1 MDYQK
6 EAHNSLVRLYQ
17 DKAIECD
24 RLEGELKREKNLTRQ
39 LEELVELYHSLA
51 KYGAI
56 YVNSYQQD
64 CDGVESYSTYVF
76 KTIEE
81 HNEAENSFAESVEG
95 SCSWKVVA
103 PEDARPEEECGTFG
117 QGWGIN

>member
-1 MDYQK
+1 MFPII
-6 EAHNSLVRLYQ
+6 NLTPIR
-17 DKAIECD
+17 
-24 RLEGELKREKNLTRQ
+24 RERNLTRQ

-56 YVNSYQQD
+56 YVNTYSQD
-64 CDGVESYSTYVF
+64 CDGVEYISSHVF

-95 SCSWKVVA
+95 KCSWKVV
-103 PEDARPEEECGTFG
+103 PKEDATPQEECGSYG
-117 QGWGIN
+117 QGWDIK

>member
-6 EAHNSLVRLYQ
+6 ETHNSLVRLYE
-17 DKAIECD
+17 DKARECD
-24 RLEGELKREKNLTRQ
+24 RLEGELKRERNLTRQ

-56 YVNSYQQD
+56 YVNTYSQD
-64 CDGVESYSTYVF
+64 CDGVERYSTHTF

-81 HNEAENSFAESVEG
+81 HNEAENSFAQSVEG

-103 PEDARPEEECGTFG
+103 PKDARPQEECGTYG
-117 QGWGIN
+117 QGWGIK